1 MPDSSTHFDADGNA
15 HMVDVSA
22 KDVTRRTATAIAEI
36 RMGQAAA
43 QTTREG
49 SAKKGD
55 VLAVA
60 RIAAINATKATPQLI
75 PLCHAI
81 PVESVKV
88 DFSWGESNRL
98 LCRVTCVTTGKT
110 GIEMEALTGAS
121 VASLTVYDMLKSV
134 DRAMEIVSI
143 RLLEKEGGKSGH
155 FSNPTR

>member
-1 MPDSSTHFDADGNA
+1 MSDSSTHFDADGNA
-15 HMVDVSA
+15 HMVDVSS
-22 KDVTRRTATAIAEI
+22 KQITRRVATALAEI
-36 RMGQAAA
+36 RMSEDAARA
-43 QTTREG
+43 IREG

-88 DFSWGESNRL
+88 DFDWGETTQL

-121 VASLTVYDMLKSV
+121 VAALTVYDMLKSV
-134 DRAMEIVSI
+134 DRAIEIASV

-155 FSNPTR
+155 FSNPTL